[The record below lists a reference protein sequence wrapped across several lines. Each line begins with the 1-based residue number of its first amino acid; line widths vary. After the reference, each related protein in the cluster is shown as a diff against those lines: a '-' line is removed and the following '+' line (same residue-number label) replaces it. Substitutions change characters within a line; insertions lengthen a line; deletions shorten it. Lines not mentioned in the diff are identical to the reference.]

1 MYIVLDSTAYRADL
15 LLKGN
20 AFRILLAA
28 LGKIGA
34 RLLLPEVVLEEVV
47 NGFRE
52 KAEQFAAKIA
62 ALSSDARRLG
72 LDASCIGKTPD
83 IDSEVARYRSDL
95 LKRLGAELIDLPS
108 IPHVELVNRAL
119 QRRKPFSDQGA
130 GYRDALIW
138 QNVLDLLKSSNEQV
152 CFVTANRRDFWDDKG
167 LHSDLN
173 ADLVAQTIPAQ
184 RLRLYERIEDLN
196 AELITPNLQRLD
208 EVFREIAAGSWGT
221 FQLSTWIQEHLADT
235 IQDEDLVQTLS
246 SLQDQGAH
254 LFGIKIRKVKSA
266 ELDDVR
272 SIPDGRVL
280 VSATAKVEAEVGV
293 SVDWDAYLRSA
304 EIREF
309 VGDSDEPFQ
318 SLWTDQFLDVYV
330 RFSLVVDAQTHEVFS
345 AQIDEIE
352 GDAGSVT
359 LQPHLYR
366 DE

>member
-1 MYIVLDSTAYRADL
+1 MQIILDSTAYRADFR
-15 LLKGN
+15 LKGN
-20 AFRILLAA
+20 AFRIFLPA

-34 RLLLPEVVLEEVV
+34 RLLLPKVVLEEVV

-52 KAEQFAAKIA
+52 QAEQLATRIT
-62 ALSSDARRLG
+62 ALSNDARRLG
-72 LDASCIGKTPD
+72 LAPCAGKTPD
-83 IDSEVARYRSDL
+83 IDSEVARYRSYL
-95 LKRLGAELIDLPS
+95 LKELGAELIDLPS
-108 IPHVELVNRAL
+108 IPHGELLDRAL
-119 QRRKPFSDQGA
+119 QRRKPFNNQGA

-138 QNVLDLLKSSNEQV
+138 QNVLDLLKSSKEEV
-152 CFVTANRRDFWDDKG
+152 CFVTGNRRDFWDDKG
-167 LHSDLN
+167 LHLDLG
-173 ADLVAQTIPAQ
+173 ADMLAQTIPTQ

-208 EVFREIAAGSWGT
+208 EAFLEIAAGSWGT

-254 LFGIKIRKVKSA
+254 VFGIKIKKVKSA

-272 SIPDGRVL
+272 SIPAGKVL

-293 SVDWDAYLRSA
+293 SVDWGAYLRSA

-318 SLWTDQFLDVYV
+318 SLWTDQLLDVYV
-330 RFSLVVDAQTHEVFS
+330 KFSLVVDAQTHQVVS

-359 LQPHLYR
+359 LQPHPYR